1 VDVRD
6 IAEAA
11 AVALTEDGHGGE
23 TYDLVG
29 PDVLTG
35 ESTANIWSEALGK
48 PIAYAG
54 DDLEAWEKV
63 QLNYLP
69 DWMVFD
75 FGEMYRYFQQQG
87 LKATPEAIDRQTR
100 LIGHAPRAF
109 KAFASETATVWMGS
123 PSPG

>member
-1 VDVRD
+1 
-6 IAEAA
+6 
-11 AVALTEDGHGGE
+11 
-23 TYDLVG
+23 
-29 PDVLTG
+29 
-35 ESTANIWSEALGK
+35 
-48 PIAYAG
+48 
-54 DDLEAWEKV
+54 
-63 QLNYLP
+63 
-69 DWMVFD
+69 MVFD